1 MLKKL
6 KIKFVIVIMTI
17 VTAIFA
23 LVFACIM
30 HLTQRNIERESIQ
43 MMQTMPLERGKPA
56 PIPPHDKNDT
66 KMLMPFFTIA
76 VNKDNEISAFGGEF
90 YDLSDKELLKKLLEL
105 AEADEEQ
112 IGVLKDYDLRFCKT
126 KTPRSYNIVFADMS
140 NEKAMLN
147 EFAQNTLI
155 IGIIAYI
162 IFFAISILLAEWMT
176 KPVEKTWNEQ
186 KQFIADASHELKTPL
201 TVIITNAEML
211 GDDVYSE
218 TQKKEFDKNILSMSK
233 RMRGLVENLLDLARM
248 DGGISKSEFVSVD
261 MSKLVSDCILPF
273 EPLFYERNVELETVI
288 SNGISVN
295 GDTVQLK
302 QVADILLDN
311 ALKYSFADSRVS
323 VKLAGN
329 GDCCLLSVSGKG
341 ETLSKTDCKNIFKR
355 FYRIDKSRNG
365 GESYGLGLSI
375 ADSIVQKHKGKI
387 WAESKNNINTFF
399 VSLPLER

>member
-1 MLKKL
+1 M
-6 KIKFVIVIMTI
+6 
-17 VTAIFA
+17 
-23 LVFACIM
+23 
-30 HLTQRNIERESIQ
+30 N
-43 MMQTMPLERGKPA
+43 
-56 PIPPHDKNDT
+56 
-66 KMLMPFFTIA
+66 
-76 VNKDNEISAFGGEF
+76 
-90 YDLSDKELLKKLLEL
+90 
-105 AEADEEQ
+105 
-112 IGVLKDYDLRFCKT
+112 
-126 KTPRSYNIVFADMS
+126 
-140 NEKAMLN
+140 
-147 EFAQNTLI
+147 
-155 IGIIAYI
+155 
-162 IFFAISILLAEWMT
+162 
-176 KPVEKTWNEQ
+176 VEKTWNEQ

-387 WAESKNNINTFF
+387 WAECKNNINTFF